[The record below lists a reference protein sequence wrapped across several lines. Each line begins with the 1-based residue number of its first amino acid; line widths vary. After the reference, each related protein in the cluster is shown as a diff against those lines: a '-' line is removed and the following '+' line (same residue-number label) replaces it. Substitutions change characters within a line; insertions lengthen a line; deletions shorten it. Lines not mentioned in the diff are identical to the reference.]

1 MTRPPQR
8 PAPSAQRRAYV
19 EADDQSG
26 DPRNQLGVPEI
37 EALPW
42 WMVKKS
48 MQYTVYIYIYTVS
61 DTPVVMNFQIG
72 NPYVLGERVKT
83 SFLDFQLNVSWV
95 ISFID

>member
-1 MTRPPQR
+1 
-8 PAPSAQRRAYV
+8 
-19 EADDQSG
+19 
-26 DPRNQLGVPEI
+26 
-37 EALPW
+37 
-42 WMVKKS
+42 MVKKS
-48 MQYTVYIYIYTVS
+48 MQYTVYIYTVS